1 MKKLLSQY
9 ENKEPEIVFEW
20 NDTQTEA
27 RGWVVINS
35 LRGGAAGGG
44 TRMRLGLNKHEVISL
59 AKTMEVKF
67 TIAGPAIGGAKSGI
81 DFDPKDPRKKDVLK
95 RWYAAITPLL
105 KNYYGTGGDLNIDEI
120 NEVIPITLNLG
131 VEHPQEG
138 VFNGHFKPSSS
149 QKKILSNNYNLE

>member
-120 NEVIPITLNLG
+120 NEVIPITLNL
-131 VEHPQEG
+131 E
-138 VFNGHFKPSSS
+138 
-149 QKKILSNNYNLE
+149 